1 MNSRSDGSPIH
12 RALQLTG
19 DRGRLLSLLRT
30 LLGPFVGLMVVVL
43 LFHAYHLAFKPETGF
58 LTAVRLQLITK
69 QTAIVGMGALGM
81 TVIIISGGI
90 DLSAGSL
97 LALTA
102 VVLAVLLRKEP
113 PAWVQQDLSW
123 LVAIWTPLPPILLAA
138 VVLGV
143 GMIAGALNGVLI
155 TWIRLVPFIVTLG
168 TMLVF
173 RGTAEWVA
181 NQQKVVVPDVHAPE
195 WISTLL
201 DPPPPWQLV
210 CTGVWLVLALGLVLS
225 LILRLT
231 VFGRYVF
238 AIGSNESTARLCG
251 VPVTAVKIAVY
262 ALGGL
267 FMALAGIFDFND
279 LNKQGSPTSGIALE
293 LEIIA
298 AVVIGGG
305 SLNGGRGSVLGS
317 IIGALT
323 MTTLRSGCDYAGIS
337 NPTQKIVIGG
347 IIITAVAIDQYLHR
361 RS

>member
-1 MNSRSDGSPIH
+1 MSRLPGGAHTERARQRANGRGS
-12 RALQLTG
+12 ALA
-19 DRGRLLSLLRT
+19 LLRT

-43 LFHAYHLAFKPETGF
+43 IFHAYHLAFKPETGF
-58 LTAVRLQLITK
+58 LTAIRLELITK

-102 VVLAVLLRKEP
+102 VVLAVLLRKDP
-113 PAWVQQDLSW
+113 PAWVQHDLSW
-123 LVAIWTPLPPILLAA
+123 LVAIWKTLPPVVMVAIVLA
-138 VVLGV
+138 V
-143 GMIAGALNGVLI
+143 GLIAGAVNGALI
-155 TWIRLVPFIVTLG
+155 TWLRLVPFIVTLG

-173 RGTAEWVA
+173 RGMAEWVA
-181 NQQKVVVPDVHAPE
+181 DQKKVVVPDALAPA
-195 WISTLL
+195 WLSTLL

-267 FMALAGIFDFND
+267 FMAFSGIFDFND
-279 LNKQGSPTSGIALE
+279 LNKQGSPTSGVGLE

-347 IIITAVAIDQYLHR
+347 IIIAAVAIDQSLHR